1 MVIVAKTKYFVAMVT
16 HVVAMIFV
24 LYIFTFYINFYNI
37 AFSLY
42 VSLVVFHQ
50 VNLDGYEAIWIGE
63 NEVMKVKKDLTSKL
77 WNKVGEKIGRGQLY
91 GATRLMRGYIE
102 PATVDDCYPPIGH
115 LVFVV
120 HGIGQN
126 LDISDIVKSTNE

>member
-1 MVIVAKTKYFVAMVT
+1 MVT
-16 HVVAMIFV
+16 HIIDMVFAFI
-24 LYIFTFYINFYNI
+24 FYINFDSI
-37 AFSLY
+37 SLY
-42 VSLVVFHQ
+42 VFLVVFHQ
-50 VNLDGYEAIWIGE
+50 VSLNGYEAIWIGE

-77 WNKVGEKIGRGQLY
+77 WSKVGEKIGRGQLY

-102 PATVDDCYPPIGH
+102 PATTDDCYPPIGH

-126 LDISDIVKSTNE
+126 LDMSDIVKSTNE